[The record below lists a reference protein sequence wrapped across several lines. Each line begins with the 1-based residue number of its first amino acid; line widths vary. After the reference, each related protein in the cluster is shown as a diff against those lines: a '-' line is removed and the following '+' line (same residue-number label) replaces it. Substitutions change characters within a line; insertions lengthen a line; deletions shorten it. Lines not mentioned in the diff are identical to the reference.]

1 MSAPVADD
9 RKAYSLKVLLIT
21 GDRTP
26 FRRLTFALEQQGY
39 EIVSAADTYQGLMLV
54 DETGPDMVILDAA
67 VAGSLRFCAHMRNL
81 VHIPIILMG
90 SDPPSRAWE
99 QAVDEGADAYV
110 SVFTDAAEVVATVG
124 SVVRRYRTGRGQGPR

>member
-1 MSAPVADD
+1 MSAPAANG
-9 RKAYSLKVLLIT
+9 KAYPLKVLMIT

-26 FRRLTFALEQQGY
+26 FRRLTFAMEQQGY
-39 EIVSAADTYQGLMLV
+39 EIAFAADLYQGLILV

-67 VAGSLRFCAHMRNL
+67 VAGSLRLCAHIRKL

-90 SDPPSRAWE
+90 SDPPSKAWE

-110 SVFTDAAEVVATVG
+110 STFTDAVEVVATAG
-124 SVVRRYRTGRGQGPR
+124 SIVRRYRTSLGQDPH